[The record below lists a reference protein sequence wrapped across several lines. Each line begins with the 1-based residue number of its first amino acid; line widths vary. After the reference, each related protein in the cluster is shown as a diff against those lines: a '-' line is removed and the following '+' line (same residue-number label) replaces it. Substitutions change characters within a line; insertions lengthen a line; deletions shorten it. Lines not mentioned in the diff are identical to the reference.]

1 MTTENI
7 SHLWEAWSNT
17 HSPDI
22 ANRLVEHYQY
32 LVDFHAQRIGA
43 HLPKNVQREDI
54 RSLGF
59 FGLFDALKK
68 FEPERDLKFDTYASF
83 RIRGTIMDG
92 LRKEDW
98 LPRSTREKTKKIEQ
112 AIQMLTQDLQR
123 EPTAEEIGQCVDMSR
138 HDVEEIL
145 KDHLFSNIL
154 SIEEKSGENSEDFRE
169 GIGHSIIDNQQ
180 LTPEE
185 SIVKGEH
192 YEELAQAIQ
201 HLNKNEQ
208 FVVSLFYYDE
218 LTFTEIGHV
227 LNLTTSRI
235 SQIHKQ
241 AIFKLRHVLQQ
252 L

>member
-1 MTTENI
+1 MTLDNI
-7 SHLWEAWSNT
+7 DQLWLAWRDT
-17 HSPDI
+17 RSPDI

-32 LVDFHAQRIGA
+32 LVDFHAQRIGV
-43 HLPKNVQREDI
+43 HLPKTVQRDDI

-59 FGLFDALKK
+59 FGLFDALNK

-83 RIRGTIMDG
+83 RIRGAIIDG

-98 LPRSTREKTKKIEQ
+98 LPRSARERTKKIEQ
-112 AIQMLTQDLQR
+112 AIQTLTQDLQR
-123 EPTAEEIGQCVDMSR
+123 EPSADEIGEYVGISR
-138 HDVEEIL
+138 QEVEDTI
-145 KDHLFSNIL
+145 KDQLFSNLL
-154 SIEEKSGENSEDFRE
+154 SIEEKSGENSDDFKE

-185 SIVKGEH
+185 ALMRDEH
-192 YEELAQAIQ
+192 HEELAEAIKG
-201 HLNKNEQ
+201 LNKNEQ
-208 FVVSLFYYDE
+208 LVVSLFYYDE

-241 AIFKLRHVLQQ
+241 AVFKLRHVLQ
-252 L
+252 

>member
-1 MTTENI
+1 MTTDTI
-7 SHLWEAWSNT
+7 DQLWEKWSLS
-17 HSPDI
+17 HAPDI

-32 LVDFHAQRIGA
+32 LVDFHAQRISV
-43 HLPKNVQREDI
+43 HLPKNVQRDDI

-59 FGLFDALKK
+59 FGLFDALNK

-83 RIRGTIMDG
+83 RIRGAIIDG

-112 AIQMLTQDLQR
+112 AIQLLTQTLQR
-123 EPTAEEIGQCVDMSR
+123 DPSAEEVGQHIGLTRQE
-138 HDVEEIL
+138 VEETM
-145 KDHLFSNIL
+145 KDHLFSNLL
-154 SIEEKSGENSEDFRE
+154 SIEEKSGDSGDDFKE

-180 LTPEE
+180 LTPEDAIMKE
-185 SIVKGEH
+185 EH
-192 YEELAQAIQ
+192 HRDLAQAIKG
-201 HLNKNEQ
+201 LNKNEQ
-208 FVVSLFYYDE
+208 LVISLFYYDE

-241 AIFKLRHVLQQ
+241 AVFKLKHVLSSD
-252 L
+252 